1 MSAELRIIG
10 LQTDLHWRDPDAN
23 LAHFDALLAAIPSG
37 SCDVI
42 VLPEMFTTGFSWPPI
57 SPTAGPDSELD
68 WMQNWADRMGAALA
82 GSIACHDA
90 QDQPRNRF
98 WFVPPKAEGTPTSYD
113 KRHLF
118 TLAGEHDHFK
128 AGEERVELEFRGF
141 RILLQVCYDLRFPVF
156 VRNDRPSPYD
166 LALYVANWPETRSA
180 AWRTL
185 LQARAIENQC
195 FVIGI
200 NRCGTDVN
208 GHHYAGDSLIADYAG
223 NLLADA
229 SSDGQP
235 ATLQATLIQRDLY
248 HYRNKF
254 PFLLDANTKRI
265 P

>member
-23 LAHFDALLAAIPSG
+23 LAHFDTLLKAIPPG
-37 SCDVI
+37 SCDVV

-57 SPTAGPDSELD
+57 TPTDGPDSEND
-68 WMQNWADRMGAALA
+68 WMQTWADRLGAAIA
-82 GSIACHDA
+82 GSVACHDA
-90 QDQPRNRF
+90 EGQPRNRF
-98 WFVPPKAEGTPTSYD
+98 WFIPPKAEGTPTSYD

-128 AGEERVELEFRGF
+128 AGDNRVELEFRGF

-200 NRCGTDVN
+200 NRSGTDGK
-208 GHHYAGDSLIADYAG
+208 GHRYAGDSLIADFAG
-223 NLLADA
+223 TLLADA
-229 SSDGQP
+229 GGDGRP
-235 ATLQATLIQRDLY
+235 VTLKATLNREDMMAFRRKL
-248 HYRNKF
+248 
-254 PFLLDANTKRI
+254 PFLEDADARQG
-265 P
+265 